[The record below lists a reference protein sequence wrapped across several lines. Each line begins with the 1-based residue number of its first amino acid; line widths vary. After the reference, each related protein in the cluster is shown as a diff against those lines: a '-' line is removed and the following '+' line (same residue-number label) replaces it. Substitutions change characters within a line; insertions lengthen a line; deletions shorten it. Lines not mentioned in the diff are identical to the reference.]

1 MPMDLRFSL
10 PAAAITTVVAAVIVV
25 RAVMAP
31 APTPRRKALPLERAD
46 IASKIATQEKD
57 WTRQVGENFPQDNWS
72 QRDDF
77 HGREF
82 REVLKLSNEKGVRVE
97 DVLRSIDDDIHK
109 QSGAIGPKSADTRA
123 AHAVPCKPR
132 PFYD

>member
-10 PAAAITTVVAAVIVV
+10 PAVGVTTVVALVVVV
-25 RAVMAP
+25 RTVLAP
-31 APTPRRKALPLERAD
+31 APVPRRHATPEERVE
-46 IASKIATQEKD
+46 IATKISSQERE
-57 WTRQVGENFPQDNWS
+57 WSRQVGENFPQDNWS

-77 HGREF
+77 HGREY
-82 REVLKLSNEKGVRVE
+82 REMLKQSNDKNLRLE
-97 DVLRSIDDDIHK
+97 DVLRAVDDDIHK
-109 QSGAIGPKSADTRA
+109 IPASTPQSPDPRA